1 MGMVWSIV
9 NNLQMITHL
18 PLLNLVFPSNT
29 EFFLEMLSALSNFEL
44 IPAHDILKVIFPFL
58 RSGDN
63 DISDED
69 ESDKDDLFGYSVND
83 FIDNTA

>member
-1 MGMVWSIV
+1 
-9 NNLQMITHL
+9 MITHL
-18 PLLNLVFPSNT
+18 PLLNLVYPSNT
-29 EFFLEMLSALSNFEL
+29 EFFLEMLSALANFEL
-44 IPAHDILKVIFPFL
+44 IPAHDILKMMIPFL

-63 DISDED
+63 DISDDDD

>member
-1 MGMVWSIV
+1 
-9 NNLQMITHL
+9 MITHL

-44 IPAHDILKVIFPFL
+44 IPAHDILKMMIPFL
-58 RSGDN
+58 KSGDN
-63 DISDED
+63 DITDNGD
-69 ESDKDDLFGYSVND
+69 DDDLFGYSVND